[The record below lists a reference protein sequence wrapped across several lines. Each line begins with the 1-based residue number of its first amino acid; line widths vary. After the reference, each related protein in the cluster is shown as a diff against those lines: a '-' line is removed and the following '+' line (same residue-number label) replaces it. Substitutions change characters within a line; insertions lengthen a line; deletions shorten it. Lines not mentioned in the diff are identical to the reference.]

1 MIERF
6 ESGDVRGVEVDLSSA
21 RTAQPGKTMHGS
33 LPFLTR
39 SDPEPVQDVYPRAA
53 KWPLAVLALGGVLT
67 IAWIAFL
74 LWAGFQVASW
84 ILG

>member
-1 MIERF
+1 MAR
-6 ESGDVRGVEVDLSSA
+6 SVR
-21 RTAQPGKTMHGS
+21 S
-33 LPFLTR
+33 LPESSWRLAGVAGWAALIIALRSLT
-39 SDPEPVQDVYPRAA
+39 SDPEPVQDVHPRAA

-74 LWAGFQVASW
+74 LWAGFQVVSW